1 MREVGIVGLGLI
13 GGSLGLAL
21 RRLHDRVRVTGVTR
35 SPANADAAVARG
47 AVDRTGTSLQLLREC
62 ELVVVATPIAHIAGT
77 LEQVADAVPETA
89 LITDVAS
96 VKVPILDAARR
107 LPAPTRFLGGHPMA
121 GKAESGITN
130 ADASL
135 FQGMAW
141 VFTPFDGQ
149 DLGPFQWWFEL
160 IGEIGARHSLMAAE
174 EHDRQAAYVS
184 HLAFTLSAAYAA
196 TVTAHGAEAMA
207 GPGFRS
213 MTRLAAGDSRMY
225 GDIASANQGPVLEAI
240 DAFTETLAEY
250 RRRIAAQDRL
260 SELFMEAG
268 RARA

>member
-21 RRLHDRVRVTGVTR
+21 RRLHDRVHVTGVTR
-35 SPANADAAVARG
+35 SPGTADAAVARG

-62 ELVVVATPIAHIAGT
+62 ELVVVATPIAHITGT
-77 LEQVADAVPETA
+77 LEQVAEAVPEPA

-96 VKVPILDAARR
+96 VKLPILDAARR
-107 LPAPTRFLGGHPMA
+107 LPSPARFLGGHPMA
-121 GKAESGITN
+121 GKTESGLTH

-160 IGEIGARHSLMAAE
+160 LGEIGARPWVMAAE

-196 TVTAHGAEAMA
+196 TVTAHGGDAMA

-213 MTRLAAGDSRMY
+213 MTRLAGGDPRMY
-225 GDIASANQGPVLEAI
+225 GDIASANQGPLLEAI
-240 DAFTETLAEY
+240 DAFSETLAQY
-250 RRRIAAQDRL
+250 RQRIARQDRL
-260 SELFMEAG
+260 SELFTEVD
-268 RARA
+268 RARP